1 MSHNGIDIDQYILFI
16 LYPSIAFFITGFI
29 TKKKNIKKSITYIIQ
44 SIICFIFSITYYIFV
59 PHGGAQGLSLI
70 LGLFGILLL
79 ILARKEKIKPAEEDE
94 KDENKQRNSS
104 SSSSNGGPNEI

>member
-1 MSHNGIDIDQYILFI
+1 MSHNGIDIDQYILLI
-16 LYPSIAFFITGFI
+16 VYPSIAFFVIGYI

-44 SIICFIFSITYYIFV
+44 SIICFIFSTTYYIFV

-79 ILARKEKIKPAEEDE
+79 ILARKEKIKPEEEEKDE

-104 SSSSNGGPNEI
+104 SSNSG

>member
-1 MSHNGIDIDQYILFI
+1 MSHNGIDIDQYILLI
-16 LYPSIAFFITGFI
+16 VYPSIAFFVIGYI

-44 SIICFIFSITYYIFV
+44 SIICFIFSTTYYIFV

-79 ILARKEKIKPAEEDE
+79 ILARKEKIKPEEE
-94 KDENKQRNSS
+94 NENENKQKNSS
-104 SSSSNGGPNEI
+104 SSSSSSSG